1 MICFVDISVH
11 PSAIYYRFSYLSG
24 KSASLCVS
32 DPALV
37 ALLLLK
43 DRSSDSCIDFYE
55 HSFCVSV
62 CDSILPL
69 SLTLL
74 CLSLSHLLHH
84 PPSTPLSLSLCVP
97 LNQAFLSLLSQTR
110 TSPSLSLALSSQIW
124 IQWSTFR
131 HHLFLTLCISL
142 SGCVCVCGC
151 SRQRK
156 EHEFVCSLYTLSSYD
171 FSLYMRKHK
180 LLHTY

>member
-11 PSAIYYRFSYLSG
+11 PSAIYYRFSYLSD

-43 DRSSDSCIDFYE
+43 DRSSDSCIDLYE

-97 LNQAFLSLLSQTR
+97 LNQAFLSLLSNTHI
-110 TSPSLSLALSSQIW
+110 SLSFPLSLSSQIW

-142 SGCVCVCGC
+142 SGCVCVCVWLFSSEEGA
-151 SRQRK
+151 R
-156 EHEFVCSLYTLSSYD
+156 VCL
-171 FSLYMRKHK
+171 FSLYSLQLWFFSVHA
-180 LLHTY
+180 